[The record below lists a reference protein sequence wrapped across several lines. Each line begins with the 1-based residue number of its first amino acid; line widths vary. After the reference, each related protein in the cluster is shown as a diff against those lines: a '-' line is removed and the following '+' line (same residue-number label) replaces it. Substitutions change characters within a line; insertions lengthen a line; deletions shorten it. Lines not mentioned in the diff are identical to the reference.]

1 MIDLRSDTVS
11 RPTTA
16 MREAMASAEVG
27 DDGYGEDPTTIRLEK
42 MAAKLTGHA
51 AALFVSSGTQ
61 GNLVALLV
69 HCRGG
74 DEFLVAESSH
84 CLLGEVGAYAAV
96 AGALPRIAPSQRGIL
111 RVGGIRDLANPAGS
125 DGSGPTRLVW
135 LENSHNH
142 GGGTVYPLSRLK
154 EIRQLAREKGLAIH
168 MDGARVFNAA
178 TALGVSVRQIARQ
191 TDSITFCLSKSLGAP
206 MGSLLCGTK
215 SFIDKSRRFRRMLGG
230 GLRQSGVVAAAGI
243 VALETTVGKL
253 ATDHENAQL
262 LARGLNSIRGILVE
276 PVETNMVFFRVTT
289 ELEPIGELVRDLATE
304 GVLVGAFDR
313 DLVRMVTYHQI
324 SRPDIR
330 ACLKI
335 VRQVVS
341 RRTRQSGRRQVSVG
355 VSSAPLGSDD
365 LP

>member
-16 MREAMASAEVG
+16 MREAMAKAEVG
-27 DDGYGEDPTTIRLEK
+27 DDGYGEDPTTIRLEE

-61 GNLVALLV
+61 GNLVALLA
-69 HCRGG
+69 HCRSG

-84 CLLGEVGAYAAV
+84 CLIGEVGAYAAV

-111 RVGGIRDLANPAGS
+111 QATGIRDLADPAGS
-125 DGSGPTRLVW
+125 VGSPPTRLVW

-142 GGGTVYPLSRLK
+142 GGGTVYPLQQLR
-154 EIRQLAREKGLAIH
+154 EIRQLAREKGLVIH

-178 TALGVSVRQIARQ
+178 TALGVSMRQIAKQ
-191 TDSITFCLSKSLGAP
+191 VDSITFCLSKGLGAP
-206 MGSLLCGTK
+206 MGSLLCGTA

-243 VALETTVGKL
+243 VALETTVPKL
-253 ATDHENAQL
+253 ATDHANAQL
-262 LARGLNSIRGILVE
+262 LARGLSTIPGILVE
-276 PVETNMVFFRVTT
+276 PVETNMVFFRVAS
-289 ELEPIGELVRDLATE
+289 ELEPIHELVRKLAVE
-304 GVLVGAFDR
+304 GVLVGVFDQEV
-313 DLVRMVTYHQI
+313 VRMVTYHQI
-324 SRPDIR
+324 RRSDIQ
-330 ACLKI
+330 ASLEI
-335 VRQVVS
+335 VRRVVS
-341 RRTRQSGRRQVSVG
+341 QRTRKSGKGTAPVG
-355 VSSAPLGSDD
+355 VCSAPLGAGD